1 MEKMGKKSM
10 EEVQDQIRREIQ
22 RTIPGT
28 IQWKRKPVEREDKDR
43 GCQYG
48 IEEKQQK
55 DLIYLSFPLLEET
68 GLVQHLFTTR
78 MGGISDGI
86 FSSMNLSYS
95 RGDEKSRVDENFRRI
110 AALLER
116 DVEDFVFTDQTHT
129 TKVRHVGAGDRGKGI
144 LYPLDY
150 KDIDGLITDD
160 PSVVLVTFFADCV
173 PLYFIDKKNRA
184 IGLSHSG
191 WRGTVGKMGAC
202 TLHAMEQAFGT
213 KPEHVTAAI
222 GPSICGS
229 CYEVSED
236 VIQDFTD
243 AFGDTKARCFFKE
256 KGAGKYRLDLW
267 KTNVWILQEA
277 GVPAD
282 QIAVTDLCT
291 CCNPDLLFSHRASMG
306 KRGNLAAFL
315 ALKKECRRTGK

>member
-1 MEKMGKKSM
+1 MEKMHKKTM
-10 EEVQDQIRREIQ
+10 EEDRDGIQ
-22 RTIPGT
+22 KNIPKS
-28 IQWKRKPVEREDKDR
+28 IQWKRKPVEREEKES

-78 MGGISDGI
+78 LGGVSDGI

-110 AALLER
+110 AALMER

-144 LYPLDY
+144 LYPMDY
-150 KDIDGLITDD
+150 KDVDGLITED

-191 WRGTVGKMGAC
+191 WRGTVGRMGAC
-202 TLHAMEQAFGT
+202 TLQAMEQAFGT

-222 GPSICGS
+222 GPSICGT

-236 VIQDFTD
+236 VRQAFTD
-243 AFGDTKARCFFKE
+243 AFGDARAQRFFKE

-267 KTNVWILQEA
+267 KANAWILQDA

-291 CCNPDLLFSHRASMG
+291 CCNPEFLFSHRASMG

-315 ALKKECRRTGK
+315 ALKKG